1 MSTGPVTPGSA
12 GALADDR
19 PIGDRVDLTAQSR
32 RTGEQVIKGLL
43 AASALLSIAITAGI
57 VVSLLAP
64 LVTFF
69 QNVSIIEFLTG
80 TTWTAGF
87 GSKTSWTDKEWGVL
101 PLVMGTLSTTVIAL
115 LVAVPLG
122 LGTAM
127 YLSEYAN

>member
-32 RTGEQVIKGLL
+32 RTGEQVITGLL

-69 QNVSIIEFLTG
+69 QNV
-80 TTWTAGF
+80 
-87 GSKTSWTDKEWGVL
+87 
-101 PLVMGTLSTTVIAL
+101 
-115 LVAVPLG
+115 
-122 LGTAM
+122 
-127 YLSEYAN
+127 